1 MAESIL
7 SFLSY
12 FWVIRGQVAELTLQ
26 HTLLSLAGVL
36 AGTLTAVPLGI
47 FISRRPKIGSYVI
60 DIAGMLYTIPSLA
73 ILGFLLPFLGL
84 GWLPTIVA
92 LTIYSWLPVLRNTCA
107 GLLGVDPAAKEA
119 ALGMGATSSQLL
131 FRVELPMAFP
141 IIMAGIRT
149 VAVLTVGITTMGAL
163 VAAGGLGNLI
173 FTGISMMD
181 NRMILAGTIPVSLL
195 AVLLDKLLGI
205 LEHKA
210 SLKMGVRG

>member
-1 MAESIL
+1 
-7 SFLSY
+7 
-12 FWVIRGQVAELTLQ
+12 
-26 HTLLSLAGVL
+26 
-36 AGTLTAVPLGI
+36 
-47 FISRRPKIGSYVI
+47 
-60 DIAGMLYTIPSLA
+60 
-73 ILGFLLPFLGL
+73 
-84 GWLPTIVA
+84 
-92 LTIYSWLPVLRNTCA
+92 
-107 GLLGVDPAAKEA
+107 
-119 ALGMGATSSQLL
+119 
-131 FRVELPMAFP
+131 MAFP